1 MAVYVEAGQNFAVNC
16 IRDLLF
22 AGLSA
27 GLVPELL
34 CLRPG
39 FDKLS
44 LRDRTAPLQASM
56 LVVCRSN
63 FVLAQM

>member
-34 CLRPG
+34 CLRPEC
-39 FDKLS
+39 DKLS
-44 LRDRTAPLQASM
+44 MRDRAS
-56 LVVCRSN
+56 LHLLISHRIRAVSAV
-63 FVLAQM
+63 

>member
-34 CLRPG
+34 CLRPE

-44 LRDRTAPLQASM
+44 MRDRAIH
-56 LVVCRSN
+56 
-63 FVLAQM
+63 